1 MALLVTSVFGVTG
14 CGSDDEPPAESRIK
28 NSTGGD
34 NSDDLS
40 ISNPG
45 LSKMEQIKKQQE
57 MDIDDLV
64 KQTENN
70 LLSSLSEVNDAMI
83 DDMIDDLS
91 DLLEVLDDPLER
103 EEDKLR
109 HHREDIDEDMYGG
122 INEEDQHY
130 GNNADYLD
138 DIGDDIN
145 DIHDGPQRDT
155 KLKDVDELMFK
166 PKSGD
171 TIYDMDDMDDMD
183 DESSIKCSH
192 STARISPND
201 SNKSLS
207 KSFCE

>member
-1 MALLVTSVFGVTG
+1 MALLLTSVFGVTG

-34 NSDDLS
+34 NSDD
-40 ISNPG
+40 
-45 LSKMEQIKKQQE
+45 
-57 MDIDDLV
+57 
-64 KQTENN
+64 
-70 LLSSLSEVNDAMI
+70 MI

-91 DLLEVLDDPLER
+91 ELLEVLDDPLER

-109 HHREDIDEDMYGG
+109 HHREDIGDD
-122 INEEDQHY
+122 INDIHDGPQRY
-130 GNNADYLD
+130 ANNADYLD